1 MKNRNLNKSYIM
13 REHVRKVIGKIARQV
28 HDMVSSWGCKAL
40 GVSLFKGMVFGK
52 QLSSCNPPSAGS
64 TLAVFAE

>member
-28 HDMVSSWGCKAL
+28 HDMVSSWGCKTL

-52 QLSSCNPPSAGS
+52 QLSRNPPSAGS